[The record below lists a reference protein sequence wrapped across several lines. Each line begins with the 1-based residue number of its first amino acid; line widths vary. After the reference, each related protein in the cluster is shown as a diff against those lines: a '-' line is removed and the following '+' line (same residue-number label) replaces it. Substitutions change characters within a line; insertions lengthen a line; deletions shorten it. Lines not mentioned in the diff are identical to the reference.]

1 MIFLP
6 IIKCDTII
14 CRSYYIT
21 YLELNIQAFLINL
34 KAVDHLQRKIF
45 VIIIIEISKAL
56 ISALLI
62 DSEMNA
68 LYSFIP
74 C

>member
-1 MIFLP
+1 MSFSLY
-6 IIKCDTII
+6 
-14 CRSYYIT
+14 SGIT

-34 KAVDHLQRKIF
+34 KAVDNLQRKIF

-62 DSEMNA
+62 DLEINA
-68 LYSFIP
+68 LNLFIP